1 MVGLAELK
9 MHIRDEYLRLNKRTE
24 DRKRQFGRKEEKVG
38 VDGDTAMVPAAPQ
51 QIQAADAGDDVGD
64 AEAEI
69 MREDWETLRN
79 RYASMMDLQ
88 SAAEGETPTYDAAG
102 RRTITLLNLFNY
114 QTDSWCN
121 IACRSGVKNLNDE
134 QTFMEEMEAET
145 AGQVAPDLHQPDEF
159 FLNQN

>member
-9 MHIRDEYLRLNKRTE
+9 MHIRDKYLCLNKWTE
-24 DRKRQFGRKEEKVG
+24 DQKRQFGRKEENVR
-38 VDGDTAMVPAAPQ
+38 VNGDTAVVPAAPQ
-51 QIQAADAGDDVGD
+51 QVQGAEAGDDVGN

-69 MREDWETLRN
+69 MQEDWETLRN

-121 IACRSGVKNLNDE
+121 IACRSGVK
-134 QTFMEEMEAET
+134 QI
-145 AGQVAPDLHQPDEF
+145 
-159 FLNQN
+159 